1 MIIYFSGKGG
11 TLNIPFIVIE
21 IDNCN
26 CLNRLIKSVE
36 CYMYFRLFELTYN
49 RSIKPWFYME
59 RIYSLTENAKQMRSG
74 LKIVQNF
81 IHNVRK
87 FYNFYIYIIRYI

>member
-1 MIIYFSGKGG
+1 
-11 TLNIPFIVIE
+11 
-21 IDNCN
+21 
-26 CLNRLIKSVE
+26 
-36 CYMYFRLFELTYN
+36 
-49 RSIKPWFYME
+49 ME